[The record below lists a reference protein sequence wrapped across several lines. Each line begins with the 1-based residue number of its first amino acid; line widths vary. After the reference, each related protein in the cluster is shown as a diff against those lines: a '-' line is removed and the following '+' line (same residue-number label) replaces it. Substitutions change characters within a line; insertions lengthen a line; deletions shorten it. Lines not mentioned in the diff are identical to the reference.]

1 MVRIANNIVYL
12 KVARKGDLQNSH
24 SDGKKTVNKTVEKTV
39 KTGISFGSALAM
51 IISYTA
57 YKSIG
62 WAIFH
67 GILSWIYVIY
77 YIIRY

>member
-1 MVRIANNIVYL
+1 MEEKTEITTTIDEN
-12 KVARKGDLQNSH
+12 
-24 SDGKKTVNKTVEKTV
+24 GKKTVNKTVEKTV

-51 IISYTA
+51 IIIYTA

-62 WAIFH
+62 WAIVH
-67 GILSWIYVIY
+67 GVLSWIYVIY

>member
-1 MVRIANNIVYL
+1 MEEKTEITTTIDDN
-12 KVARKGDLQNSH
+12 
-24 SDGKKTVNKTVEKTV
+24 GKKTVNKTVEKTV

-62 WAIFH
+62 WAIVH

-77 YIIRY
+77 YIMKIMR

>member
-1 MVRIANNIVYL
+1 MEERTEITTTIDEN
-12 KVARKGDLQNSH
+12 
-24 SDGKKTVNKTVEKTV
+24 GKKTVNKTVEKTV

>member
-1 MVRIANNIVYL
+1 MEEKTEITTTIDEN
-12 KVARKGDLQNSH
+12 
-24 SDGKKTVNKTVEKTV
+24 GKKTVNKTVEKTV

-62 WAIFH
+62 WTIVH
-67 GILSWIYVIY
+67 GVLSWIYVIY

>member
-1 MVRIANNIVYL
+1 MEEKTAITTTIDENGR
-12 KVARKGDLQNSH
+12 
-24 SDGKKTVNKTVEKTV
+24 KTVNKTVEKTV

-57 YKSIG
+57 YTSIG
-62 WAIFH
+62 WAIVH

>member
-1 MVRIANNIVYL
+1 MEEKTEITTTIDENGR
-12 KVARKGDLQNSH
+12 
-24 SDGKKTVNKTVEKTV
+24 KTVNKTVEKTV

>member
-1 MVRIANNIVYL
+1 MEEKTAITTTINENGR
-12 KVARKGDLQNSH
+12 
-24 SDGKKTVNKTVEKTV
+24 KTVNKTVEKTV

-62 WAIFH
+62 WAIVH

>member
-1 MVRIANNIVYL
+1 MEEKTEITTTIDEN
-12 KVARKGDLQNSH
+12 
-24 SDGKKTVNKTVEKTV
+24 GKKTVEKTV

-62 WAIFH
+62 WAIVH
-67 GILSWIYVIY
+67 GVLSWIYVIY

>member
-1 MVRIANNIVYL
+1 MEEKTEITPTIDEN
-12 KVARKGDLQNSH
+12 
-24 SDGKKTVNKTVEKTV
+24 GKKTVNKTVEKTV
-39 KTGISFGSALAM
+39 KTGISFGSTLAM

-62 WAIFH
+62 WAIVH
-67 GILSWIYVIY
+67 GVLSWIYVIY

>member
-1 MVRIANNIVYL
+1 MEEKTAITTTIDENGR
-12 KVARKGDLQNSH
+12 
-24 SDGKKTVNKTVEKTV
+24 KTVNKTVEKTV

-62 WAIFH
+62 WAIVH

>member
-1 MVRIANNIVYL
+1 MEEKTEITTTIEE
-12 KVARKGDLQNSH
+12 K
-24 SDGKKTVNKTVEKTV
+24 GKKTVNKTVEKTV

-62 WAIFH
+62 WAIVH
-67 GILSWIYVIY
+67 GVLSWIYVIY

>member
-1 MVRIANNIVYL
+1 MEEKTEITTTIDEN
-12 KVARKGDLQNSH
+12 
-24 SDGKKTVNKTVEKTV
+24 GKKTVNKTVEKTV

-62 WAIFH
+62 WAIVH
-67 GILSWIYVIY
+67 GILSWIYVIC

>member
-1 MVRIANNIVYL
+1 MEEKTEITTTIDDN
-12 KVARKGDLQNSH
+12 
-24 SDGKKTVNKTVEKTV
+24 GKKTVNKTVEKTV

-77 YIIRY
+77 HIIRY

>member
-1 MVRIANNIVYL
+1 MEEKTAITTTIDENGR
-12 KVARKGDLQNSH
+12 
-24 SDGKKTVNKTVEKTV
+24 KTVNKTVEKTV

-62 WAIFH
+62 WAIVH
-67 GILSWIYVIY
+67 GVLSWIYVIY